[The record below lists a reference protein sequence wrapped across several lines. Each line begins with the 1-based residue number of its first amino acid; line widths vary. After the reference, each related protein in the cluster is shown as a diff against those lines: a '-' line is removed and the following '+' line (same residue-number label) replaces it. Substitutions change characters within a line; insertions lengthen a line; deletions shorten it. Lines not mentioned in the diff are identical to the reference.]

1 MQSIYHLTLF
11 LTAAIPLATTEE
23 SLIEEIAVPHFK
35 RKKDES
41 KKAYLGRMNT
51 ETDHVMFLTK
61 NQVERKPELEEETKE
76 KPEAKV
82 KSEKKME

>member
-1 MQSIYHLTLF
+1 MQSVYHLTIF
-11 LTAAIPLATTEE
+11 LTAAIPLAKTEE
-23 SLIEEIAVPHFK
+23 SLIEEIPVPHFK

-61 NQVERKPELEEETKE
+61 NQAERKPELEEETQE
-76 KPEAKV
+76 KPAAKI